1 MKKATV
7 ICAILLVV
15 LIGLFAIF
23 SGCSSQKGTE
33 EVISENQSV
42 QESQQTLTISY
53 LGEDTVISMGE
64 IMQLETV
71 ERKVMPVPRE
81 GEEKTERSVKGVIL
95 DDVFQK
101 FIGAAQADLFAIRF
115 VAGDGYAIE
124 VAKDLLQSREII
136 LAYEIDGKPLE
147 DYEKPFRSIVPEV
160 FEMYWVK
167 NLVKIEVV
175 EERQQ
180 AQVSRIILMET
191 RINGI
196 PDQEY
201 AYDDSKDR
209 AVKIADLLFDFGD
222 ENISDTVYMLSI
234 DGLEKNEKLTLFKD
248 ALIKYTGEDVPVFT
262 AEDIPRGMWVRRM
275 LYFRYCNSE
284 YFSARSGFKTLTVS
298 DVDGKSV
305 IKLTDVFSRCGIA
318 DSEKYIFKAVDNYSV
333 EIEKDSIDSGYIYTG
348 DDGLPA
354 VFFEGLPKNTSIK
367 DLVYIGIP
375 N

>member
-1 MKKATV
+1 MKKTAV
-7 ICAILLVV
+7 ICIVLLVV
-15 LIGLFAIF
+15 LTGLSAIF
-23 SGCSSQKGTE
+23 SGCSSQKDTE
-33 EVISENQSV
+33 GVISKNQSD
-42 QESQQTLTISY
+42 QESQQTLTVSY
-53 LGEDTVISMGE
+53 LGEDKIISMDE
-64 IMQLETV
+64 IMQLEMV
-71 ERKVMPVPRE
+71 ERKVMAEPKE
-81 GEEKTERSVKGVIL
+81 GEEKTERSVRGVIL

-101 FIGAAQADLFAIRF
+101 FIGVAQADLFAIRF

-124 VAKDLLQSREII
+124 VAKDLLQSKEII

-147 DYEKPFRSIVPEV
+147 DYEKPLRSIVPEV

-180 AQVSRIILMET
+180 AQISRIILIET

-196 PDQEY
+196 PDYEY
-201 AYDDSKDR
+201 VYDDSRDR

-222 ENISDTVYMLSI
+222 EKVSDTVYMLSI

-248 ALIKYTGEDVPVFT
+248 ALIKYTGEHAPVLT
-262 AEDIPRGMWVRRM
+262 AEDIPRGMWVKQI
-275 LYFRYCNSE
+275 LYFIYGNSA
-284 YFSARSGFKTLTVS
+284 YFSTVSGFGTFSVS

-318 DSEKYIFKAVDNYSV
+318 DSEKYIFKAVDNYSA
-333 EIEKDSIDSGYIYTG
+333 EIEKDSINSGYIYTG

-367 DLVYIGIP
+367 DLVYIGIS